1 MGPPECSGSPEA
13 ERTHVTA
20 SGRNGQFMKDEFSI
34 ETLWGGTRIENQ
46 QCGAQDDCTMW
57 WEPQSQSQSPTTTAS
72 GSDVGDEDVE
82 LGELLSMLDHD
93 NGQQYDETEDAVA
106 IDEVVAMIDWPEEDR
121 QLNQRQQAPLIVSP
135 AVAAAAVYKELS
147 GSRIPL
153 PAIPVPLPPLPV
165 PLVTPLAGLELPTKI
180 NVLDRDLRLMRE
192 KSTVRS
198 EVSSFSPS
206 PTATCCN
213 VATSAATSRTK
224 KLRRW
229 ASVEKECLKQGVA
242 LYGEGNWLKIKQHFP
257 HELAGRS
264 NVDLK
269 DKWRNLYGNR
279 QSRKRKQKQSHSA
292 CVEKRARLVV
302 AS

>member
-20 SGRNGQFMKDEFSI
+20 SGRNGQFMEDEFSI
-34 ETLWGGTRIENQ
+34 ETLWGGTRIENR
-46 QCGAQDDCTMW
+46 QCGAQGDCTMW
-57 WEPQSQSQSPTTTAS
+57 WEPQSQSPTTAAS
-72 GSDVGDEDVE
+72 GSDVSDEDAE

-93 NGQQYDETEDAVA
+93 NGQQHNETDDAVA
-106 IDEVVAMIDWPEEDR
+106 IDEVVAMINWQEEDR
-121 QLNQRQQAPLIVSP
+121 HLNQRKQTPLIVSP
-135 AVAAAAVYKELS
+135 PAAAAAVYQELCAP
-147 GSRIPL
+147 RIPL

-165 PLVTPLAGLELPTKI
+165 PLVTPLAGLELAKKT
-180 NVLDRDLRLMRE
+180 NNTLDRDLSLMRG

-198 EVSSFSPS
+198 EASN
-206 PTATCCN
+206 TCCN
-213 VATSAATSRTK
+213 VVTSAATNRTK

-229 ASVEKECLKQGVA
+229 ASVEKECLTQGVA

-257 HELAGRS
+257 HELADRS

-292 CVEKRARLVV
+292 CVEKRARPVV

>member
-20 SGRNGQFMKDEFSI
+20 SGRNGQQFMEDEFSI
-34 ETLWGGTRIENQ
+34 ETLWGGTRMENR
-46 QCGAQDDCTMW
+46 QCGTQGDCTMW
-57 WEPQSQSQSPTTTAS
+57 WGAQSQSPTTAAS
-72 GSDVGDEDVE
+72 GSDVSDEDVE

-93 NGQQYDETEDAVA
+93 NGQQHDETEDAVA
-106 IDEVVAMIDWPEEDR
+106 IGEVVAMINWQEEDR
-121 QLNQRQQAPLIVSP
+121 QLNQRQQTPLIVSP
-135 AVAAAAVYKELS
+135 AAAAIVSPTAAAAAVYQELS
-147 GSRIPL
+147 APRIPL

-165 PLVTPLAGLELPTKI
+165 PLVTPLAGLELPKKT
-180 NVLDRDLRLMRE
+180 NTLGRDLSLIGG

-198 EVSSFSPS
+198 EVSN
-206 PTATCCN
+206 TCCN
-213 VATSAATSRTK
+213 VATSAATNRTK

-257 HELAGRS
+257 HELADRS

-279 QSRKRKQKQSHSA
+279 QSRKRKQKQNHSA
-292 CVEKRARLVV
+292 RVEKGARLVV
-302 AS
+302 A